1 MGGRI
6 ATILVCAAMLLA
18 HRAYAAGP
26 TDAQVQ
32 AARELFVAA
41 EKDED
46 AKRWSDALEKLR
58 RVAQVRLTA
67 GVRYHIA
74 LCEENLDELL
84 AALAD
89 YTLAEGQA
97 KRENAQDVSALV
109 GPRLSKLNG
118 RVPRLTLHVEG
129 DQSDLEVRLDGVVV
143 LKAMWG
149 VAMPVDP
156 GAHKIT
162 AVATGYLPFAR
173 TVPMTERDNTLVEV
187 AVTVH
192 AAPPPPTPVPT
203 PTSTSTPPST
213 PPSTG
218 TSTTPAAP
226 TDSVE
231 PRSHTTAILATVGT
245 AVFLGGGIASY
256 LVAGS
261 THDSA
266 VTTCST
272 RVTPCDD
279 LKHGVQLWDTVAL
292 SSWIASAAL
301 ATVAIIAWASPAH
314 DSAPPAS
321 SAALFVG
328 PGTLALR
335 GTF

>member
-1 MGGRI
+1 MRGRI
-6 ATILVCAAMLLA
+6 ATILVCALMLFA
-18 HRAYAAGP
+18 PRALAAGP

-41 EKDED
+41 EHDED

-97 KRENAQDVSALV
+97 KRENAQDVLALV

-118 RVPRLTLHVEG
+118 RVPRLTLHVDG

-162 AVATGYLPFAR
+162 AVAAGYLPFAR

-187 AVTVH
+187 EVTVH
-192 AAPPPPTPVPT
+192 VAPTPPPPSPTST
-203 PTSTSTPPST
+203 PTSTQPLPST
-213 PPSTG
+213 
-218 TSTTPAAP
+218 P

-292 SSWIASAAL
+292 SSWIASAAF

-321 SAALFVG
+321 SATLFVG
-328 PGTLALR
+328 PGSLALR
-335 GTF
+335 GSF